1 MQPSS
6 LAFKDRAR
14 AAMADPQ
21 LQHSLDLLKHGWQ
34 AGRTRA
40 AAALPEFEALRD
52 EGRNIKDHVLG
63 HLDLYLEAFEARVV
77 EAGGHVHWARDAA
90 EARRITLD
98 ICRDVGARSVTK
110 SKSMIAEEIGLNE
123 FLEVNG
129 IDRVET
135 DLGEYII
142 QLANEPPSHIIG
154 PAIHKTIAEIS
165 ELFQKNH
172 GGERITEP
180 AALVAEAR
188 RVMRQRYL
196 DADVGITGANFLVAE
211 TGSIVTVTNE
221 GNAEL
226 THGLPRT
233 HIAIASI
240 EKIVPRLLDAFTLLR
255 LLARSATG
263 QDFSAYTTLLTG
275 PKRPD
280 DRDGPENFHV
290 VLVDN
295 GRSAMLGTAL
305 QEMLRCIRCGA
316 CMNHCPVYLA
326 TGGHAYGWVYPG
338 PMGSVLTPGFIG
350 IEKAHLLPNAS
361 TFCGKCEEVC
371 PVRIP
376 LPKLMRHWREVQFDQ
391 KLTPTTARWGLG
403 LWAAMARRPALYR
416 FATGT
421 AIRLLGLWAGRRGA
435 FARLPLAGGWTGG
448 RDLPAPQGRTFMAQW
463 TRRKNR

>member
-1 MQPSS
+1 
-6 LAFKDRAR
+6 
-14 AAMADPQ
+14 
-21 LQHSLDLLKHGWQ
+21 
-34 AGRTRA
+34 
-40 AAALPEFEALRD
+40 
-52 EGRNIKDHVLG
+52 
-63 HLDLYLEAFEARVV
+63 
-77 EAGGHVHWARDAA
+77 
-90 EARRITLD
+90 
-98 ICRDVGARSVTK
+98 
-110 SKSMIAEEIGLNE
+110 
-123 FLEVNG
+123 
-129 IDRVET
+129 
-135 DLGEYII
+135 
-142 QLANEPPSHIIG
+142 
-154 PAIHKTIAEIS
+154 
-165 ELFQKNH
+165 
-172 GGERITEP
+172 
-180 AALVAEAR
+180 
-188 RVMRQRYL
+188 MRQRYL

-290 VLVDN
+290 VLFDN

-305 QEMLRCIRCGA
+305 QEMLRRIRCGA
-316 CMNHCPVYLA
+316 CTNHCPVYLA

-371 PVRIP
+371 PVRSP
-376 LPKLMRHWREVQFDQ
+376 LRRVEV
-391 KLTPTTARWGLG
+391 R
-403 LWAAMARRPALYR
+403 
-416 FATGT
+416 
-421 AIRLLGLWAGRRGA
+421 
-435 FARLPLAGGWTGG
+435 
-448 RDLPAPQGRTFMAQW
+448 
-463 TRRKNR
+463 RRK